1 MVDVTA
7 SHRDQQLRQQQK
19 SGTQDRIKEISRRR
33 SPNNGGGIKDI
44 VEPKPE
50 DSPFARVEKCL
61 HIKPS
66 FVKGIHQVGEEVKKN
81 LGAEGARVPCVTR
94 RWENDRMRGK
104 EGTI

>member
-1 MVDVTA
+1 M
-7 SHRDQQLRQQQK
+7 
-19 SGTQDRIKEISRRR
+19 
-33 SPNNGGGIKDI
+33 SPNNGGGIEDI

-50 DSPFARVEKCL
+50 DSLFVRAEKCL
-61 HIKPS
+61 HAKPS
-66 FVKGIHQVGEEVKKN
+66 FVKIIYRTGEKVKKN